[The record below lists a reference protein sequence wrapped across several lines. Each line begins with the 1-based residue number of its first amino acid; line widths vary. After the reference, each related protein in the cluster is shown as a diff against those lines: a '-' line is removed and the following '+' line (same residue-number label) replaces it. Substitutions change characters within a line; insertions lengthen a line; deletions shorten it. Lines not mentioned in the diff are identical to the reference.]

1 MAPVGVKIKVDQ
13 NPEVRRI
20 SSVITVAR
28 KGTTKGSVGISRR
41 KKKVKVLSHQKLKV
55 V

>member
-1 MAPVGVKIKVDQ
+1 MAPMGVKIRVDQ
-13 NPEVRRI
+13 NLEVRKM

-41 KKKVKVLSHQKLKV
+41 MKKPKERVLSH
-55 V
+55 

>member
-1 MAPVGVKIKVDQ
+1 MGVKIRVDQ
-13 NPEVRRI
+13 NPEVRRM

-41 KKKVKVLSHQKLKV
+41 IKKLNGKVLSRQKLRV